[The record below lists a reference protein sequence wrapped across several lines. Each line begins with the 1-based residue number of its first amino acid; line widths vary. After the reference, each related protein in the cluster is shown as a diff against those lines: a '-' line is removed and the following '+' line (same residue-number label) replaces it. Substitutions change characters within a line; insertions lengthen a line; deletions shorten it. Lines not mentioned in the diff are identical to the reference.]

1 MESVVSIQGT
11 IIETSADLLSPTM
24 DLKQLQLFR
33 KDIHKDDLIEIAL
46 HSTLPIKSYV
56 KEYHACEKMW
66 THVMNKKLDD
76 ALMETNNKVDIYVVC
91 VIKKMLL
98 SASYL

>member
-1 MESVVSIQGT
+1 MFIASS
-11 IIETSADLLSPTM
+11 IETSGKKMFLSNA
-24 DLKQLQLFR
+24 LI

-46 HSTLPIKSYV
+46 HSMLPIKSSV

>member
-46 HSTLPIKSYV
+46 HSTLPIKCSV
-56 KEYHACEKMW
+56 KEYHACEKCE
-66 THVMNKKLDD
+66 
-76 ALMETNNKVDIYVVC
+76 LM
-91 VIKKMLL
+91 
-98 SASYL
+98 

>member
-46 HSTLPIKSYV
+46 HSTLPIKSSV

-66 THVMNKKLDD
+66 THVMNKKLD